1 MSTSLE
7 STSMTEL
14 AYEGL
19 KERLVLL
26 DIRPGEAL
34 NEQELAA
41 RFGVGRTPLR
51 EALKRLESDH
61 LIVTYPRRGT
71 FASPV
76 DITALSE
83 ISEIRRALEPL
94 AAEAA
99 AQRKTPDDEA
109 DFGRLAHAL
118 AAIAPDTSARDHM
131 DWDLQ
136 VHRAIY
142 HATHNQHL
150 ETALIRYGNL
160 ATRIWSVAA
169 PRLSDV
175 GTHVQEHIRLL
186 EAIRAGEGDRA
197 AELMREHMTD
207 FETRIRTVL

>member
-1 MSTSLE
+1 
-7 STSMTEL
+7 MTEL
-14 AYEGL
+14 AYRGL

-41 RFGVGRTPLR
+41 QFGVGRTPLR

-83 ISEIRRALEPL
+83 ISEIRRVLEPL
-94 AAEAA
+94 AAETAAERKAGEDEAEFRRLAA
-99 AQRKTPDDEA
+99 ALEE
-109 DFGRLAHAL
+109 LA
-118 AAIAPDTSARDHM
+118 PGTSARDHM

-142 HATHNQHL
+142 RATHNQHL
-150 ETALIRYGNL
+150 ETALVRYGNL

-169 PRLSDV
+169 PRLADV
-175 GTHVQEHIRLL
+175 GAHVQEHIQLL
-186 EAIRAGEGDRA
+186 QAIEAGDGRRA
-197 AELMREHMTD
+197 AKLMREHMTD